1 MAAHIQ
7 SDLCIVGAGALGI
20 ALAQYARTFGVR
32 VVLVDRGVNEPG
44 DGPQQKLHIAAI
56 KASADRV
63 YAARNAAALGLGS
76 AELKISVKAV
86 QERARAVAMAQ
97 APMTGHDHLRALGI
111 EIVTGPTSFAG
122 PDSLLVGDVSIKA
135 KSFVLAV
142 GGQPEVPAIPGLNQI
157 DYLTPDSI
165 LDTNRKL
172 SHLLVVGGNGDALA
186 LAQAFARLGSA
197 VTLVPHEEFL
207 PQHDPEPLA
216 ILVNT
221 LAAEGVRVI
230 PGGKVSEIIPR
241 SQGTGALVDAPGG
254 DTEALDVSHVLL
266 ATGSVPNLDALQ
278 SENAKLQTADGG
290 VRNYVRGHLGETS
303 NRRVRL
309 VGAAAGIEQW
319 QYALAHGRAVVEGA
333 IFGAPTQRLSPQPH
347 LVLTEPSLAQL
358 GRPVQRA
365 RRAGAGSTVLRA
377 NMVENARAKALGLPE
392 GLVKVQLT
400 ADGKI
405 AGAGIVGPGAAEM
418 AAVLAFAMEK
428 DIPLHELARL
438 SLPDPN
444 LLSSVVSLGEQAL
457 ALRPVSEWTLRWGAL
472 RRMLSFWKR

>member
-1 MAAHIQ
+1 MAAPIQ
-7 SDLCIVGAGALGI
+7 TDLCIVGAGALGI
-20 ALAQYARTFGVR
+20 ALAQHARTLGAR
-32 VVLVDRGVNEPG
+32 VVLVDRGVSEPG
-44 DGPQQKLHIAAI
+44 DGPQQKLHIAAL
-56 KASADRV
+56 KASADRA

-97 APMTGHDHLRALGI
+97 APMTGHEHLRALGI
-111 EIVTGPTSFAG
+111 EIVTGATSFAG
-122 PDSLLVGDVSIKA
+122 PDSVLVGDVSIKA
-135 KSFVLAV
+135 KNFILAV
-142 GGQPEVPAIPGLNQI
+142 GGRQDVPAIPGLDQI
-157 DYLTPDSI
+157 KYLTRDSI

-172 SHLLVVGGNGDALA
+172 THLLVVGGNGDALA

-197 VTLVPHEEFL
+197 VTLVAHEEFL
-207 PQHDPEPLA
+207 PQHDPETLA
-216 ILVNT
+216 ILVNM

-241 SQGTGALVDAPGG
+241 SQGTGALVDLPTG

-278 SENAKLQTADGG
+278 PESAKLQMADGG
-290 VRNYVRGHLGETS
+290 VRNYVRGQFGETS

-309 VGAAAGIEQW
+309 AGAAAGIEQW
-319 QYALAHGRAVVEGA
+319 QYALAHGRAVVEA
-333 IFGAPTQRLSPQPH
+333 MILGAPTQRLAPQPH
-347 LVLTEPSLAQL
+347 LVLTEPPLANV
-358 GRPVQRA
+358 GRSFQRA
-365 RRAGAGSTVLRA
+365 RRAGAGTTVLRA
-377 NMVENARAKALGLPE
+377 NMVENAQARALGLSE
-392 GLVKVQLT
+392 GLVKVQLS

-405 AGAGIVGPGAAEM
+405 VGASIVGPGAAEM
-418 AAVLAFAMEK
+418 AVALAFAMEK
-428 DIPLHELARL
+428 DIPLHDLARL

-457 ALRPVSEWTLRWGAL
+457 ALRPVSEWTLRWGAV